1 MKKSSGRL
9 NGWIGYTLSRTERSF
24 AEIEDG
30 RWYPAV
36 YDRTHDL
43 SVVANYA
50 LSKKWD
56 MGATFIYGSG
66 RYFTPIQGFFFIE
79 QQLNTFYGPR
89 NSERL
94 DAYHRFD
101 ISFTYTPKPES
112 KKAFK
117 GSWTFSIYNGYN
129 RKNPFFINYET
140 ETDFENGST
149 TIKGEKI
156 TIFPSIPSITYNFK
170 WNQK

>member
-1 MKKSSGRL
+1 L
-9 NGWIGYTLSRTERSF
+9 
-24 AEIEDG
+24 
-30 RWYPAV
+30 
-36 YDRTHDL
+36 
-43 SVVANYA
+43 
-50 LSKKWD
+50 
-56 MGATFIYGSG
+56 
-66 RYFTPIQGFFFIE
+66 IE

-101 ISFTYTPKPES
+101 LSFTYTRRPDS

-117 GSWTFSIYNGYN
+117 GSWTFSVYNGYN
-129 RKNPFFINYET
+129 RKNPFFINYTT
-140 ETDFENGST
+140 ETDFEAGTS

-156 TIFPSIPSITYNFK
+156 TIFPLIPSITYNFK